1 MAQKILIIDDDVDL
15 VSLIGTQLKARGYE
29 VAAAYDGIR
38 AISQAREEKPD
49 LIILDIK
56 LPAGS
61 GFKVFHNLKES
72 FHTSLIPI
80 LLVSGED
87 EIKSDLEKLNSPY
100 LLKPFSVEELLDQI
114 RKIPGFATN
123 SQASQ

>member
-1 MAQKILIIDDDVDL
+1 MKQKILIIDDDIDFVN
-15 VSLIGTQLKARGYE
+15 SIATQLKANDYE
-29 VAAAYDGIR
+29 IAAAFDGIR

-49 LIILDIK
+49 LIVLDIN

-61 GFKVFHNLKES
+61 GFKVFRILKES

-87 EIKSDLEKLNSPY
+87 DIKSELEELDSPY
-100 LLKPFSVEELLDQI
+100 LLKPFSMEELLNKV
-114 RKIPGFATN
+114 REIPGFAATG
-123 SQASQ
+123 QAAQ

>member
-1 MAQKILIIDDDVDL
+1 MAQKILIIDDDIDL
-15 VSLIGTQLKARGYE
+15 VSSIGTQLKARGYE
-29 VAAAYDGIR
+29 IATAFDGIR

-61 GFKVFHNLKES
+61 GFKVFRNLKES

-80 LLVSGED
+80 LLISGED
-87 EIKSDLEKLNSPY
+87 DIKSKLEKLNSPY
-100 LLKPFSVEELLDQI
+100 LLKPFSVEELLNKI
-114 RKIPGFATN
+114 REIPGFAAN

>member
-1 MAQKILIIDDDVDL
+1 MAEKILIIDDDVDL

-29 VAAAYDGIR
+29 VAAAFDGIR

-61 GFKVFHNLKES
+61 GFKVFRILKES

-87 EIKSDLEKLNSPY
+87 DIKSELEKLNSPY
-100 LLKPFSVEELLDQI
+100 LLKPFSMEELLAKI
-114 RKIPGFATN
+114 GKIPGFSPVNSAT
-123 SQASQ
+123 

>member
-1 MAQKILIIDDDVDL
+1 MADKILIIDDDLDL
-15 VSLIGTQLKARGYE
+15 VSSIGTQLKARGYE
-29 VAAAYDGIR
+29 VFAAFDGIR

-61 GFKVFHNLKES
+61 GFKVFRILKES

-87 EIKSDLEKLNSPY
+87 DIKSKLEELNTPY
-100 LLKPFSVEELLDQI
+100 LLKPFSIEELLNKI
-114 RKIPGFATN
+114 REIPGFVAN
-123 SQASQ
+123 SQAPR